1 MSLEET
7 LSRILKENRQ
17 ARERSSDRLSRL
29 IDAIA
34 TNDHDELERINNEL
48 IGSQPSGEVLGPDG
62 EAETVERDSGE
73 PSNSGHAPGTD
84 AEPPSGVSMDTQ
96 SPVEQ

>member
-29 IDAIA
+29 IDATA
-34 TNDHDELERINNEL
+34 TGDHDEFDRITDEL
-48 IGSQPSGEVLGPDG
+48 TGSQSSSEVSGSDG
-62 EAETVERDSGE
+62 TAEAVERDHGE
-73 PSNSGHAPGTD
+73 SSDSGHAPGAD
-84 AEPPSGVSMDTQ
+84 AEPEGGVSLDTQ
-96 SPVEQ
+96 SPLEQ